1 MTTMTAFST
10 DGLLALAIAISFAAG
25 LNLSAVLV
33 TLGVLAQSGILVLP
47 GPIAI
52 VGEWWVIAAAAV
64 LFVVESFADKIP
76 AFDLVWNAL
85 LTFIRVPAGALLAF
99 AATDALSPGMQIA
112 AAVAGG
118 GVTLAAH
125 SAKLALRSTATA
137 SPEPFS
143 NVGLSLVEDVAAVGL
158 TWFAVEHPF
167 IAAGIV
173 IGLVVLTILLI
184 RWVLTAARALFRGAA
199 RQWSGGTPAGPPGP
213 PTTAAQ

>member
-1 MTTMTAFST
+1 MAGFST

-33 TLGVLAQSGILVLP
+33 TLGLLSQAGILVLP

-52 VGEWWVIAAAAV
+52 VGEWWVIVAASG
-64 LFVVESFADKIP
+64 LFLVEFFADKVP

-99 AATDALSPGMQIA
+99 AATDALSPGMQIG

-125 SAKLALRSTATA
+125 GAKLALRSTVSA

-143 NVGLSLVEDVAAVGL
+143 NVGLSLMEDVAAVGL

-167 IAAGIV
+167 IAAAIV
-173 IGLVVLTILLI
+173 IGLVVLTIVLI
-184 RWVLTAARALFRGAA
+184 RWVLMAARALMRGAA
-199 RQWSGGTPAGPPGP
+199 RQWAGAPAGPSGP
-213 PTTAAQ
+213 PTTAAR